1 MIGRWSNLAV
11 AAALTLLCGLSA
23 QGSLQPRVP
32 LTNRHAHA
40 AAPAYHSP
48 GGITDDGQ
56 RLYEWTPRLRLKSVR
71 PKVPE
76 HGDLKRV
83 YGYDALGRRIQRQ
96 TWEFVD
102 GTWGSSPLETRR
114 TVYAGFLP
122 LAEYT
127 VETGA
132 PVLRRTYVWG
142 PDLSGGLGGA
152 GGVGGLLAVVAHTG
166 PGAGTYLAVSDAR
179 GNVAAYVRVQPGGAA
194 AEVAATFEYAPFGDT
209 VGQWYLD
216 DEAEHALDGAP
227 RFATKLF
234 DSETGLY
241 YFGYRHYDP
250 KARRWLS
257 RDPLAEA
264 AGPNLYAYCHNDPIN
279 NIDPLGLASETE
291 VHEGTIFYTWHLG
304 WLDSSHYRNE
314 TPAEAWRRLQAAEVG
329 ETLPFTWQMRQTGGK
344 TTTMKCE
351 ITVADLDDEEELTKN
366 KKEQL
371 LWVWMRFSEVFED
384 YQLKGLQANP
394 EANLIYGIV
403 AKRQWDKQG
412 SGRST
417 EDLVSN
423 LVAFYAAV
431 ENERPEKLIADHA
444 GVLDGWNPKDKAYG
458 YSDDSGLISMALWKT
473 GFKCR
478 QGDGQ
483 WRPKYFDHNE
493 FLNKD
498 YSCPGMTKSIIPD
511 GSFSPRPHMPFF
523 PSITVDY
530 VTGTSASAS
539 RAQELVAKYLRNYGG
554 PTFPEFF
561 QQYTPTSQGVVILET
576 TNE

>member
-96 TWEFVD
+96 TWEFAD
-102 GTWGSSPLETRR
+102 GAWGASPLETRR

-279 NIDPLGLASETE
+279 NIDPLGLEMSGKQYKKLLGQIQQIADEVSQLELPPGWRGNPGTYFHEQFAKRVTALGNPHVLTE
-291 VHEGTIFYTWHLG
+291 QSINKFGDLVKKQR
-304 WLDSSHYRNE
+304 WLDDSGQFWSRW
-314 TPAEAWRRLQAAEVG
+314 PRGSRRPDVMILEDALEEVVKRG
-329 ETLPFTWQMRQTGGK
+329 KNVRGRVLGVVDLKTGGA
-344 TTTMKCE
+344 
-351 ITVADLDDEEELTKN
+351 VLDDK
-366 KKEQL
+366 
-371 LWVWMRFSEVFED
+371 WVRD
-384 YQLKGLQANP
+384 
-394 EANLIYGIV
+394 V
-403 AKRQWDKQG
+403 A
-412 SGRST
+412 GR
-417 EDLVSN
+417 L
-423 LVAFYAAV
+423 
-431 ENERPEKLIADHA
+431 
-444 GVLDGWNPKDKAYG
+444 GM
-458 YSDDSGLISMALWKT
+458 YSDDILMVSRGTDLVASARFMRQARRLVPRLPSGVVRRVGGRAVLVGAVLLAYSDAKARGMEPNAAKAYAASAVV
-473 GFKCR
+473 G
-478 QGDGQ
+478 GDVI
-483 WRPKYFDHNE
+483 YDV
-493 FLNKD
+493 
-498 YSCPGMTKSIIPD
+498 T
-511 GSFSPRPHMPFF
+511 
-523 PSITVDY
+523 DY
-530 VTGTSASAS
+530 VADMYWLGAANFAANCPAGQASDILKQAVLLQDFTHGTPADVSDRKLDALLKSHA
-539 RAQELVAKYLRNYGG
+539 
-554 PTFPEFF
+554 
-561 QQYTPTSQGVVILET
+561 QGVGG
-576 TNE
+576 NFY